1 MGKMSELSSELSEL
15 KTYGE
20 KIITV
25 TDTLTELF
33 SDLRRGGEIIISI
46 ADSLISLFSS
56 GDIEPEEKPAAKPA
70 KKTQKA
76 ATKEEPPA
84 KTHTKEDVRALL
96 SRTANE
102 NGGKHKAEVRDIV
115 RKYGNGGSL
124 TDVDAKDYPA
134 LVAEVEG
141 LKDA

>member
-1 MGKMSELSSELSEL
+1 MGKMSELSMLL
-15 KTYGE
+15 DDLIDCGRK
-20 KIITV
+20 
-25 TDTLTELF
+25 LTETAQALKDF
-33 SDLRRGGEIIISI
+33 Y
-46 ADSLISLFSS
+46 SS
-56 GDIEPEEKPAAKPA
+56 PDEAPAAKPA
-70 KKTQKA
+70 AKSKKKTPEPV
-76 ATKEEPPA
+76 KEEEPE
-84 KTHTKEDVRALL
+84 KTYTKEDVRALL